1 MYSYVG
7 SYGIAIT
14 KLQWWKVI
22 KYKVNISSTVFVLH
36 LNVYFSDDVLPFT
49 PAIGKLLCVLSIHYF
64 FEIGLLVVEGAIRTK
79 M

>member
-36 LNVYFSDDVLPFT
+36 LNVYFSDDVLPLENFY
-49 PAIGKLLCVLSIHYF
+49 VYF
-64 FEIGLLVVEGAIRTK
+64 LFIIFLK
-79 M
+79 

>member
-36 LNVYFSDDVLPFT
+36 LNVYFSDDVLPLENFYVYFLF
-49 PAIGKLLCVLSIHYF
+49 IIF